1 MGFKYTRKY
10 HALMSEAKFEK
21 ILVPTDGSKFARK
34 ALAHAIKIAK
44 RLGSKIHVIIV
55 VDPSD
60 FPPGMLL
67 GLLKKDKRLEES
79 IAEFMVA
86 IKTQARREVLAE
98 VAICKSQG
106 VDATYDI
113 LAGKPVEMILKYARG
128 KKTDLI
134 VIGSQGLRGLNKL
147 KVLGSVS
154 RKVSEL
160 APCAVMIVH

>member
-1 MGFKYTRKY
+1 LTKDEIKQ
-10 HALMSEAKFEK
+10 

-34 ALAHAIKIAK
+34 ALLHAIKIAK
-44 RLGSKIHVIIV
+44 SFGSRIHIITV
-55 VDPSD
+55 VDTAD

-67 GLLKKDKRLEES
+67 ALLKKDKRLEES

-86 IKTQARREVLAE
+86 AKTQVRRDLLAE
-98 VAICKSQG
+98 VAICKSRG

-113 LAGKPVEMILKYARG
+113 ISGKPVEMILKFARG
-128 KKTDLI
+128 RKVDLI
-134 VIGSQGLRGLNKL
+134 VIGSQGLHGINKL

>member
-1 MGFKYTRKY
+1 MTKDEIKQ
-10 HALMSEAKFEK
+10 

-34 ALAHAIKIAK
+34 ALLHAIKIAK
-44 RLGSKIHVIIV
+44 SFGSRIHIITV
-55 VDPSD
+55 VDTAD

-67 GLLKKDKRLEES
+67 ALLKKDKRLEES

-86 IKTQARREVLAE
+86 AKTQVRRDLLAE
-98 VAICKSQG
+98 VAICKSRG

-113 LAGKPVEMILKYARG
+113 ISGKPVEMILKFARG
-128 KKTDLI
+128 RKVDLI
-134 VIGSQGLRGLNKL
+134 VIGSQGLHGINKL

>member
-1 MGFKYTRKY
+1 MY
-10 HALMSEAKFEK
+10 EVKFEK

-55 VDPSD
+55 VDPADS
-60 FPPGMLL
+60 PPGILL
-67 GLLKKDKRLEES
+67 TLLKKDKRVMEA
-79 IAEFMVA
+79 IAESMAAV
-86 IKTQARREVLAE
+86 KTQARREVLAE

-106 VDATYDI
+106 IDAIYDI

-128 KKTDLI
+128 KKINLI
-134 VIGSQGLRGLNKL
+134 VIGSQGLHGLNKL
-147 KVLGSVS
+147 KALGSVS
-154 RKVSEL
+154 RKVSEI

>member
-1 MGFKYTRKY
+1 LTKDEIKQ
-10 HALMSEAKFEK
+10 

-34 ALAHAIKIAK
+34 ALLHAIKIAK
-44 RLGSKIHVIIV
+44 SFGSRIHIITV
-55 VDPSD
+55 VDTAD

-67 GLLKKDKRLEES
+67 ALLKKDKRLEES

-86 IKTQARREVLAE
+86 AKTQARRDLLAE
-98 VAICKSQG
+98 VAICKSRG

-113 LAGKPVEMILKYARG
+113 ISGKPVEMILKFARG
-128 KKTDLI
+128 RKVDLI
-134 VIGSQGLRGLNKL
+134 VIGSQGLHGINKL